1 MIVKDSYVL
10 ISILPNDIVNLISEF
25 VGNPFTESRN
35 LRKKSIVDFIKNMII
50 VDLKNRGYYGLDNIR
65 NYNETVINTCLNSTN
80 NEINDDI
87 LIDSI
92 LFNKLLSIENLELD
106 SFLKRYNTLDD
117 MKPIE
122 YHSSIDIMLEDYR
135 YLLYKSRLRDY
146 AKPEYLYDIEDLGI
160 VPYWEEDGYES
171 IS

>member
-1 MIVKDSYVL
+1 MIIKDSYVL
-10 ISILPNDIVNLISEF
+10 LKKLPFEIINLISEF
-25 VGNPFTESRN
+25 IGNPFTESRN
-35 LRKKSIVDFIKNMII
+35 LRKKSIVNFIKNMII
-50 VDLKNRGYYGLDNIR
+50 TDLKSRGYYRVDNIV
-65 NYNETVINTCLNSTN
+65 NYNETFINTCLNSSN

-106 SFLKRYNTLDD
+106 SFLKRYKTLDD
-117 MKPIE
+117 MKPLE
-122 YHSSIDIMLEDYR
+122 NHSYINIMLEDYR
-135 YLLYKSRLRDY
+135 YLLYKTRLRDY
-146 AKPEYLYDIEDLGI
+146 AKPDYLYDIEDLGI

>member
-117 MKPIE
+117 MKPID

>member
-25 VGNPFTESRN
+25 IGNPFTESRN
-35 LRKKSIVDFIKNMII
+35 LRKKSIVNFIKNMII
-50 VDLKNRGYYGLDNIR
+50 TDLKSRGYYGLDNIR
-65 NYNETVINTCLNSTN
+65 NYNETVVNTCLNSTN

-92 LFNKLLSIENLELD
+92 LFNKLLSIENLEID

-117 MKPIE
+117 MKPID

-135 YLLYKSRLRDY
+135 YLLYKSRLRDF

>member
-10 ISILPNDIVNLISEF
+10 LKKLPFEIINLISEF
-25 VGNPFTESRN
+25 IGNPFTESRN
-35 LRKKSIVDFIKNMII
+35 LRKKSIVNFIKNMII
-50 VDLKNRGYYGLDNIR
+50 TDLKSRGYYRVDNII
-65 NYNETVINTCLNSTN
+65 NYNETFINTCLNSSN

-117 MKPIE
+117 MKPLE
-122 YHSSIDIMLEDYR
+122 NHSYINIMLEDYR
-135 YLLYKSRLRDY
+135 YLLYKTRLRDY
-146 AKPEYLYDIEDLGI
+146 AKPDYLYDIEDLGI